1 MFWNK
6 QTKKIKE
13 LEQRLKRQ
21 AQALEL
27 KNQYIDL
34 QEKYIS
40 KVIDKAR
47 IVQKDVFLNSNN
59 LDFFF
64 EDSFVFEQAREV
76 LNSTFY
82 HCKEISENQ
91 LLFVFIDCGN
101 EDSASVIT
109 QIHVYHILQKI
120 LIDTI
125 EPIKI
130 MESLET
136 LIHLFGLKINI
147 VLQKENELNVVSNTT
162 SIIYQTKEKIECV
175 LNSSETIQEVV
186 LKNVEAFW
194 LFSEGI
200 ISQRNHDD
208 NQSYS
213 PQQLLH
219 FIDKTKTL
227 SKKEQFSEWENEL
240 DEWMGCCSEQSNNM
254 LLIGVKL

>member
-1 MFWNK
+1 MLWNK
-6 QTKKIKE
+6 QTKKIEE

-47 IVQKDVFLNSNN
+47 VVQKDVFQNQVDLAS
-59 LDFFF
+59 FFS
-64 EDSFVFEQAREV
+64 ESFVFEQAREV
-76 LNSTFY
+76 LTSTFY
-82 HCKEISENQ
+82 YSKEISENQ
-91 LLFVFIDCGN
+91 SLLVFIDCGN
-101 EDSASVIT
+101 EDSASVIVQT
-109 QIHVYHILQKI
+109 HVYHILEKI

-130 MESLET
+130 MELLKP
-136 LIHLFGLKINI
+136 LIKLFDLKINI

-162 SIIYQTKEKIECV
+162 SIIYQTKGKIECI
-175 LNSSETIQEVV
+175 LNSSKSIQKSL

-194 LFSEGI
+194 IFSEGI

-213 PQQLLH
+213 PRQLLH

-240 DEWMGCCSEQSNNM
+240 DEWMGCCSEQNNNM